1 MTTGE
6 RIRERREELNMTQ
19 KELAEKVGISFQ
31 LVSHYEKNLV
41 DTIPTK
47 RLKAIAEALRCSPYE
62 LMEGVKAQEG
72 LTASQIRCIEMIKA
86 ATPEQM
92 AKIESII
99 TLVMQ

>member
-1 MTTGE
+1 MSTGE
-6 RIRERREELNMTQ
+6 RIRARREELNMTQ

-99 TLVMQ
+99 TLVMK